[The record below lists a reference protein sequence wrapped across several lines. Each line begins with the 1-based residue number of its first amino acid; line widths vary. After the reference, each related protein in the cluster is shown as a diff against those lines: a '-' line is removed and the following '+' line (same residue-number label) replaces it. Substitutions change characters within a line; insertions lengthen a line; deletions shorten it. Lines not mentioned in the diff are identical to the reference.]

1 MITRVNLPVAQLQ
14 VAMGILLYH
23 IPEKWELY
31 GRDRFEDGSDVS
43 SGKSIIDF
51 FVAERVP
58 PHGHCIA
65 VQITDENTEAGFKP
79 TSSGLQELNFQSTL
93 NVWGYFSMDSSGLI
107 HKVRNSAT
115 SSRPARTG
123 NRPGGTWCWR

>member
-1 MITRVNLPVAQLQ
+1 M
-14 VAMGILLYH
+14 
-23 IPEKWELY
+23 
-31 GRDRFEDGSDVS
+31 S

-51 FVAERVP
+51 FVAECM
-58 PHGHCIA
+58 PHHEHCIA
-65 VQITDENTEAGFKP
+65 VRITAENAEAGFKP

-115 SSRPARTG
+115 SSHPAQTG
-123 NRPGGTWCWR
+123 NRPR